1 MRIKSVHLKNY
12 KRFTDLSIRDIPE
25 SARLVVV
32 IGPNGTGK
40 SSLFDA
46 FLLKAQSS
54 ISNYGLDGARGE
66 YYMKNEQAN
75 ESRFSVTQEISDAMN
90 IEFHS
95 GNPERDRWHTIFNIR
110 SAYRNEADF
119 QVDNM
124 QRMPRSSESVRLE
137 RIIDLDQSV
146 SDNYRRLLWKRMA
159 DLDKDAPGDM
169 TFDVYRKESLYALQ
183 DAMQQLFENPALNL
197 QDFGGIESTG
207 VFRFSKGTA
216 IDFHYK
222 NLSGGE
228 KAAFDLLLDIFVKRH
243 EYQDAIYCVDEP
255 EDHIAA
261 ALHRDLLRIMLDLV
275 PEKSQLWVA
284 THSIGIARKAFD
296 MMRQNDDVAFLDFS
310 NLDFDQPVV
319 ITPQLP
325 NRAFW
330 QSTYR
335 VALDDLADLIAPSN
349 IVLCEGSARKADK
362 GFDADC
368 YNRIFSDEYP
378 DTLFISHGSSKQ
390 VEKSDALIAILGAVA
405 KGVNV
410 RQLIDRDEMTDTAW
424 NESISKGVAVLSR
437 MEIEEYLYDPE
448 VIEEFLNEYGKEDCV
463 NAILAKRE
471 CLIDANQK
479 ANDVKSV
486 SRDLLDFIK
495 KTTHIPNLGRTREE
509 FAKEFLVPAL
519 KKTRSVYEEL
529 RADVFPETRS

>member
-12 KRFTDLSIRDIPE
+12 KRFTDLSIEDIPE

-46 FLLKAQSS
+46 FLLKAQSF
-54 ISNYGLDGARGE
+54 IRNYELEGARRE
-66 YYMKNEQAN
+66 YYTKNEQAN

-119 QVDNM
+119 QANNM
-124 QRMPRSSESVRLE
+124 QSLPPSSESVRLE

-159 DLDKDAPGDM
+159 DLDKDEPCDTSFGA
-169 TFDVYRKESLYALQ
+169 YRKKSLQELQ
-183 DAMQQLFENPALNL
+183 TSMRELFQNPVLVL
-197 QDFGGIESTG
+197 QDFGGITSSG

-216 IDFHYK
+216 MDFHYM

-228 KAAFDLLLDIFVKRH
+228 KAAFDLLLDIFVKRN
-243 EYQDAIYCVDEP
+243 EYQDAIYCIDEP

-261 ALHRDLLRIMLDLV
+261 ALHGDLLRIMLDLV
-275 PEKSQLWVA
+275 PEESQLWVA

-296 MMRQNDDVAFLDFS
+296 MMRQNGDVAFLDFS

-330 QSTYR
+330 ESTYR

-349 IVLCEGSARKADK
+349 IVLCEGNAVKTDK

-368 YNRIFSDEYP
+368 YNRIFSDKYP
-378 DTLFISHGSSKQ
+378 DTLFISLGGSKQ

-405 KGVNV
+405 KGVNI
-410 RQLIDRDEMTDTAW
+410 RRLIDRDEMTDTTR
-424 NESISKGVAVLSR
+424 NESISDGIAVLR
-437 MEIEEYLYDPE
+437 RREIEEYLYAPE
-448 VIEEFLNEYGKEDCV
+448 VITEFLNAHGKEDCV

-471 CLIDANQK
+471 CLIDANPK
-479 ANDVKSV
+479 GNDVKSV

-509 FAKEFLVPAL
+509 FVKAFLVPAL
-519 KKTRSVYEEL
+519 KNTHSVYEEL

>member
-12 KRFTDLSIRDIPE
+12 KRFTDISIEDIPE

-54 ISNYGLDGARGE
+54 IRNYRLDGDTRRE
-66 YYMKNEQAN
+66 YYLKDEQQYRAN
-75 ESRFSVTQEISDAMN
+75 EARFSATQEISDTMD

-124 QRMPRSSESVRLE
+124 PRSSESVRLE
-137 RIIDLDQSV
+137 RIIDLDRSV
-146 SDNYRRLLWKRMA
+146 SDNYKRLLWKRMA

-183 DAMQQLFENPALNL
+183 VAMQELFKNPVLNL

-216 IDFHYK
+216 TDFHYK

-243 EYQDAIYCVDEP
+243 EYQDAIYCIDEP

-261 ALHRDLLRIMLDLV
+261 ALHGDLLRIMLDLV
-275 PEKSQLWVA
+275 PEESQLWVA

-296 MMRQNDDVAFLDFS
+296 MMRQNGDVAFLDFS
-310 NLDFDQPVV
+310 NRDFDKPVV
-319 ITPQLP
+319 ITPQIP

-330 QSTYR
+330 QSTHR
-335 VALDDLADLIAPSN
+335 VALDDLADLIAPGN
-349 IVLCEGSARKADK
+349 IVLCEGNEAKADN
-362 GFDADC
+362 GFDAEC

-378 DTLFISHGSSKQ
+378 DTLFISHGSSSQ
-390 VEKSDALIAILGAVA
+390 VEKKSDALIAILGAVA

-410 RQLIDRDEMTDTAW
+410 RRLIDRDEMTDTAW
-424 NESISKGVAVLSR
+424 NESVSKGVAVLSR

-448 VIEEFLNEYGKEDCV
+448 VIEEFLNEYGKADCV
-463 NAILAKRE
+463 DTILAKRE
-471 CLIDANQK
+471 CLIEANPK
-479 ANDVKSV
+479 GNDVKSV
-486 SRDLLDFIK
+486 SRDLFDFIK
-495 KTTHIPNLGRTREE
+495 KTTHIPNLGRRREE

-519 KKTRSVYEEL
+519 KKTHSVYKEL
-529 RADVFPETRS
+529 RADVFSEI